1 MSNKV
6 SNSQKRI
13 KELMDYYHI
22 NQTELCKKTG
32 IQKSALSNYLN
43 GDREPRQNQVSLLA
57 DPFNINPS
65 WLMGYDVPMFLNET
79 PNKPYDQLLKI
90 YERNI
95 KLKELI
101 DLYLNVPP
109 DIQDTVIN
117 LLKAT
122 QIPKEKRDIG

>member
-22 NQTELCKKTG
+22 NQTELCKRTG

-43 GDREPRQNQVSLLA
+43 GDREPRQKQVSMIA
-57 DPFNINPS
+57 DHFNVNPT

-79 PNKPYDQLLKI
+79 PNKPYNQLLSI

-109 DIQDTVIN
+109 EIQDTVIN

-122 QIPKEKRDIG
+122 QIPKEKKDIG